1 MSELTLKA
9 IEHLLDTKLDE
20 KLDTKLQS
28 IKAEVAA
35 IKTGMTHLATREE
48 LAEIKTDLAEMKTT
62 LASHTTSL
70 DKLLTAKKNKADENT
85 VSSERFDRLE
95 HWAQLVGQK
104 LDIKLKL

>member
-9 IEHLLDTKLDE
+9 IEHLLDNKLDQ
-20 KLDTKLQS
+20 KLDTNLHS
-28 IKAEVAA
+28 IKAEVTA
-35 IKTGMTHLATREE
+35 IRTGMAHLATREE

-70 DKLLTAKKNKADENT
+70 DKLLTAKKNKADETT
-85 VSSERFDRLE
+85 VSAARFDRLE

>member
-1 MSELTLKA
+1 MELSKEHFDEVLKSLA
-9 IEHLLDTKLDE
+9 TNKDLTALREDV
-20 KLDTKLQS
+20 S
-28 IKAEVAA
+28 AIKA
-35 IKTGMTHLATREE
+35 GMAHLATSEE
-48 LAEIKTDLAEMKTT
+48 LAEIKTDLAGMKTT

-70 DKLLTAKKNKADENT
+70 DKLLTAKKNKADEKT

>member
-9 IEHLLDTKLDE
+9 IEHLLDTKLNE
-20 KLDTKLQS
+20 KLDTKFQS

-35 IKTGMTHLATREE
+35 IKTGMAHLATQESVDD
-48 LAEIKTDLAEMKTT
+48 LTKTVAKIEKTVS
-62 LASHTTSL
+62 SHTTSL

-85 VSSERFDRLE
+85 VSADRFDRLE

>member
-9 IEHLLDTKLDE
+9 IEHLLDTKF
-20 KLDTKLQS
+20 QS
-28 IKAEVAA
+28 
-35 IKTGMTHLATREE
+35 TSEE
-48 LAEIKTDLAEMKTT
+48 LAEIKTDLAGMKTT

-70 DKLLTAKKNKADENT
+70 DQLLTAKKNKADENT
-85 VSSERFDRLE
+85 VSADRFDRLE

>member
-9 IEHLLDTKLDE
+9 IEHLLDTKF
-20 KLDTKLQS
+20 QS
-28 IKAEVAA
+28 IKAEIAA
-35 IKTGMTHLATREE
+35 IKTGMTHLATSEE
-48 LAEIKTDLAEMKTT
+48 LAEIKTDLAGMKTT

-70 DKLLTAKKNKADENT
+70 DKLLTAKKNKADEKT

>member
-20 KLDTKLQS
+20 KLDTKFQS
-28 IKAEVAA
+28 IKAEIAA
-35 IKTGMTHLATREE
+35 IKTGMTHLATSEE
-48 LAEIKTDLAEMKTT
+48 LAEIKTDLAGMKTT

-70 DKLLTAKKNKADENT
+70 DQLLTAKKNKADEKT
-85 VSSERFDRLE
+85 VSADRFDRLE

-104 LDIKLKL
+104 LGIELKL